1 MYNFDQEVWD
11 LHRKLFHRL
20 AKYRRY
26 LQAATE
32 QLPQYMDDDSGAF
45 ASPAAA
51 AASSS
56 SKKTNTPSPHV
67 ICLLSSDS
75 DAVSDPETDHDDG
88 GWVVDA

>member
-32 QLPQYMDDDSGAF
+32 QLPQYLDDDSDAHS
-45 ASPAAA
+45 SP

-56 SKKTNTPSPHV
+56 SSKTMTNTPSPHV

-75 DAVSDPETDHDDG
+75 DSVSDGEGDPDD
-88 GWVVDA
+88 WVADA

>member
-51 AASSS
+51 SSS

>member
-51 AASSS
+51 SSS
-56 SKKTNTPSPHV
+56 SKMTNTPSPHV